1 MTYSLNYTVLNVV
14 TICGALDCFD
24 NFLFILAFDYSF
36 KAGINFSVIVSLFAC
51 LPMIISLTFFIFFG
65 EKISKLQFLAMV
77 VALVSVFL
85 ITFSNNDIFI
95 ELSGNKETQM
105 HPFWAVL
112 MMFSVLS

>member
-1 MTYSLNYTVLNVV
+1 M
-14 TICGALDCFD
+14 DCFD

-36 KAGINFSVIVSLFAC
+36 KAGVNFSVIVSLFAC

-85 ITFSNNDIFI
+85 ITFSHDDIFI
-95 ELSGNKETQM
+95 EISGNKEAQM

-112 MMFSVLS
+112 MMFSVLA